1 MSLCDWLRG
10 HIWLSLVGPELEA
23 GTKLRAAGCAIQS
36 RSHPNPKR
44 GCWRGTCAGGGV
56 PHSPPLRRVAGG
68 REEVVAE
75 GTVDGTQDLQV
86 VDDPLWGQ
94 VVPQRRPHHR
104 VCHILDAD
112 ETGRESAP
120 GPAGPRTPRTAARM
134 LGRSFF
140 FFLKLFPQNIKTL
153 LIFSLI

>member
-1 MSLCDWLRG
+1 MQSSLEVTQTQSEG
-10 HIWLSLVGPELEA
+10 AGEA
-23 GTKLRAAGCAIQS
+23 RALG
-36 RSHPNPKR
+36 
-44 GCWRGTCAGGGV
+44 AGG

-120 GPAGPRTPRTAARM
+120 GPAGPRPPRTAARM
-134 LGRSFF
+134 LGRSLF

-153 LIFSLI
+153 MIFFLI